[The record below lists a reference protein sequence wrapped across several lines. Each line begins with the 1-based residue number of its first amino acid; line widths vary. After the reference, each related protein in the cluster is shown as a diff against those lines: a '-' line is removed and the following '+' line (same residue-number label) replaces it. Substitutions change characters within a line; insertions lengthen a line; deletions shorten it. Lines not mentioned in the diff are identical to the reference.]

1 MNHTFIKFC
10 TAFCLLGAGTAIA
23 GDKEAM
29 IASALS
35 AAPASVADHATVK
48 DHQGN
53 ILKQGDN
60 GITCYPEMPS
70 MAPMCKS
77 DQQDQPMA
85 GDREAM
91 IASALSAAPAAVADH
106 ATVKD
111 HQGNILQQGD
121 NGITCYPE
129 MPGMGPMCKSD
140 EQD

>member
-1 MNHTFIKFC
+1 MNDNLLKFC
-10 TAFCLLGAGTAIA
+10 IAFCLLGAGTAIA

-35 AAPASVADHATVK
+35 AAPASVADNATVK

-53 ILKQGDN
+53 ILKLGNN

-77 DQQDQPMA
+77 DQQDEPMT
-85 GDREAM
+85 GDREAL
-91 IASALSAAPAAVADH
+91 IASALSAAPASVADH

-111 HQGNILQQGD
+111 HQGNILKQGN

-129 MPGMGPMCKSD
+129 THGMGPMCKSE